1 MKNNKHYD
9 KKTCFENIRVLLKK
23 NPSVKIGQIE
33 KEAGLRLGYMARL
46 SKEDNTAEPS
56 LEFITT
62 AAKMLGASID
72 TLLFQKLSEL
82 TSTDDFL
89 LKFLEKVIAETK
101 NGTAVWKEEHT
112 EKVNVVPLQNPSA
125 KLNRV
130 FTFDIDFD
138 DRYLGFYLDLY
149 EFVNPE
155 TNRQYIELW
164 ACNENDDVG
173 NDYLAIAGALDTNE
187 ELDILAKELFDFLAK
202 KPKIV
207 DSIYNGMLVYLEKD
221 N

>member
-1 MKNNKHYD
+1 MKKNKHYD
-9 KKTCFENIRVLLKK
+9 KKTCFENIRTLLKK
-23 NPSVKIGQIE
+23 NPDIKIGQIE

-62 AAKMLGASID
+62 AAKMLGVSVD
-72 TLLFQKLSEL
+72 TLLFQNLSEL

-101 NGTAVWKEEHT
+101 NGKAEWV
-112 EKVNVVPLQNPSA
+112 EKKVENYKHIISIKNASA
-125 KLNRV
+125 ELKHI
-130 FTFDIDFD
+130 FTFEMNFD
-138 DRYLGFYLDLY
+138 NKYLGFYLDLY

-155 TNRQYIELW
+155 TDTQYIELW
-164 ACNENDDVG
+164 ACNENDADS
-173 NDYLAIAGALDTNE
+173 DFLTIAGAYETIE
-187 ELDILAKELFDFLAK
+187 ELDILAKELFDFLAR

-207 DSIYNGMLVYLEKD
+207 DSIYNEMLAYLEKT